1 MQSRLLEWFNA
12 GSHAIG
18 LMLSI
23 VALVVCVVFSA
34 IKSNVYAVVGCSI
47 YGVTLILLYAA
58 STWYHA
64 AKNTSLKSRL
74 KVLDHVSI
82 FLLIAGTYTPF
93 LLVTLRGAWGWSLF
107 GVVWALAIIGVV
119 FKLFFTGRYEFF
131 SLALYLLMGWLVVIA
146 IKPLVHA
153 LAFAGL
159 VWLVLGGLFY
169 TTGVYFYATDRR
181 YPHHHFVWHLFVLA
195 GSACH
200 FFAILFY
207 VVMK

>member
-64 AKNTSLKSRL
+64 AKKNSLKSRL
-74 KVLDHVSI
+74 KVFDHVSI

-107 GVVWALAIIGVV
+107 GIVWALAIIGVV

-131 SLALYLLMGWLVVIA
+131 SLTLYLLMV
-146 IKPLVHA
+146 
-153 LAFAGL
+153 
-159 VWLVLGGLFY
+159 
-169 TTGVYFYATDRR
+169 
-181 YPHHHFVWHLFVLA
+181 
-195 GSACH
+195 
-200 FFAILFY
+200 
-207 VVMK
+207 